1 MKSGHILQHS
11 GVENGIMTIEAF
23 RRGGVRKK
31 MQTEQNRLQS
41 WISSGQ
47 VAIPQLFLKH
57 YKTLQLTEEEAM
69 LIMQLHAFIEKGVD
83 FPSHTDLAQRM
94 ALQEHQIMQCL
105 QGLMRK
111 GFVAIEQVTGADHIL
126 YEKINLM
133 PLWMRLVDC
142 EQTDQMVEVEQQ
154 DQLEEGKLFQMF
166 EQELGRLLS
175 PIEIETISMWIDQDG
190 HTPDLIR
197 QALKEAVLSDKI
209 ALKYIDRILFDWKK
223 KNIKTTKAA
232 VKQSKEFR
240 SHTMKTATPEQQA
253 AKPVKKAP
261 FYNWLEERE

>member
-1 MKSGHILQHS
+1 M
-11 GVENGIMTIEAF
+11 GIE
-23 RRGGVRKK
+23 
-31 MQTEQNRLQS
+31 ENRLQS
-41 WISSGQ
+41 WISNGQ
-47 VAIPQLFLKH
+47 VAISQLFFKH
-57 YKTLQLTEEEAM
+57 YKTLHLSEEEAM
-69 LIMQLHAFIEKGVD
+69 LIMQLHAFVEKGID

-94 ALQEHQIMQCL
+94 ALQEQQIMLCL
-105 QGLMRK
+105 QGLVRK
-111 GFVAIEQVTGADHIL
+111 GFVAIEQGTSQDHIL

-133 PLWMRLVDC
+133 PLWSRLVDC
-142 EQTDQMVEVEQQ
+142 ELSDKIQDIEKQ

-190 HTPDLIR
+190 HTPDLIQ

-209 ALKYIDRILFDWKK
+209 TLKYIDRILFDWKK

-232 VKQSKEFR
+232 IKHSKDFR
-240 SHTMKTATPEQQA
+240 SHTMKTVAVEHSA
-253 AKPVKKAP
+253 SNPVKKAP